1 MTCLCG
7 RFTLIKPRNRS
18 LRNILAT
25 LALPFALCVLHG
37 LDMHTLPSVNRDE
50 QIESAR
56 LDLEQVQDELNRE
69 TDPATRENFDDAERQ
84 GTRELLAWAQAR
96 LRELQAPQEEPQP
109 VTPTPKHPTPPL
121 KRNGTTW
128 AAL

>member
-1 MTCLCG
+1 M
-7 RFTLIKPRNRS
+7 
-18 LRNILAT
+18 NIIWHNESFL
-25 LALPFALCVLHG
+25 LQ
-37 LDMHTLPSVNRDE
+37 DHTDDDVTIAKSVGFEFKEGWRTTDSN
-50 QIESAR
+50 I
-56 LDLEQVQDELNRE
+56 VQELNR
-69 TDPATRENFDDAERQ
+69 RV
-84 GTRELLAWAQAR
+84 ELLTWAQAR